1 MKKLLILIS
10 ILLMSSCTKEDFGI
24 TAIDNPYA
32 DVPVSV
38 YGETITISFVA
49 EAAWDAEL
57 VLGSEG
63 EWAKIT
69 QKKGSDKAGTGRV
82 QIRFNANQSVDERVA
97 ELYVTVS
104 GKNRMLVASL
114 TQTASGNS
122 SPLSAHLNE
131 YMHSILK
138 KDYLWADEY
147 VTLNVDKSL
156 PYTEFLPAHL
166 LAMNTNIEDGGVYR
180 SYLGSAAGTRYIYSS
195 IHEVSSNT
203 KAAVQNT
210 GLGFGPLFASM
221 MPWNSYGLSVGYV
234 HEGSPAY
241 LAGMKRGDTI
251 YEINGRQMT
260 SEADYNKYYNE
271 LYLSP
276 SGNYTLKFFRDADV
290 NTAYTVTISV
300 ASYPYNPVLY
310 KSLLGSGSHRIG
322 YVVLENF
329 DYYSQESIVSLISE
343 LSSDKITDLI
353 LDLRFNQGGSVAQS
367 RYLCSAIAGTANLDK
382 VFANLTYKDDSTDK
396 WLFRGGPSDQDGLG
410 VAKDLGLSRLFV
422 ITSYGTASAAELVI
436 TSLRGIDFP
445 VYVVGGK
452 TEGKNV
458 GMTTTVTEYK
468 GRQFQFS
475 PITFRLSNAKG
486 FGDYPDGIDPD
497 VVLDNQGAT
506 SEGDV
511 DNMFPY
517 SFGNWDSYHFNTA
530 LSVVCT
536 SILGTQQTSASTK
549 SASAA
554 VSTISDTAQF
564 TPVGEPGP
572 WLQNANRFGNLVY

>member
-1 MKKLLILIS
+1 MKKLFILIS

-24 TAIDNPYA
+24 TGIDNPYA

-38 YGETITISFVA
+38 YGETITVSFVA
-49 EAAWDAEL
+49 EASWDAEL
-57 VLGSEG
+57 VLGHEG

-82 QIRFNANQSVDERVA
+82 QIKFSANQSVDERVA

-104 GKNRMLVASL
+104 GKSKMLVASL
-114 TQTASGNS
+114 TQAAAGNS

-131 YMHSILK
+131 FMHNILK
-138 KDYLWADEY
+138 EDYLWAEEY
-147 VTLNVDKSL
+147 STLDVDKSL

-180 SYLGSAAGTRYIYSS
+180 SYLGDAAGTRYIYSA
-195 IHEVSSNT
+195 IQEVTAGT
-203 KAAVQNT
+203 KAGVQNT

-221 MPWNSYGLSVGYV
+221 MPWNGYGLSVGYV
-234 HEGSPAY
+234 HKGSPAD

-251 YEINGRQMT
+251 YEVNGKQLAT
-260 SEADYNKYYNE
+260 EADYNKYYNE
-271 LYLSP
+271 LYLAP
-276 SGNYTLKFFRDADV
+276 SGKYTLKFFRDADV
-290 NTAYTVTISV
+290 NTEISATVSV
-300 ASYPYNPVLY
+300 ASYAYDPVLY
-310 KSLLGSGSHRIG
+310 KTVLETGSHRIG

-329 DYYSQESIVSLISE
+329 DFYSQDAVASMISE
-343 LSSDKITDLI
+343 LASDQITDLV

-367 RYLCSAIAGTANLDK
+367 RYLCSAIAGASNLDK
-382 VFANLTYKDDSTDK
+382 VYANLTYNDGTTDQ

-410 VAKDLGLSRLFV
+410 IAKSLNLGRLFV

-445 VYVVGGK
+445 VYAIGGK

-458 GMTTTVTEYK
+458 GMTISMTEYK
-468 GRQFQFS
+468 GRQFQFT

-497 VVLDNQGAT
+497 VVLNNQNAT
-506 SEGDV
+506 IADDM

-517 SFGNWDSYHFNTA
+517 SFGDWASFHFNIA
-530 LSVVCT
+530 LATLYANITGVQPTLV
-536 SILGTQQTSASTK
+536 QTKGVATPQL
-549 SASAA
+549 
-554 VSTISDTAQF
+554 DQF
-564 TPVGEPGP
+564 TPIGEPGP
-572 WLQNANRFGNLVY
+572 WLHKANRFGNLVY

>member
-1 MKKLLILIS
+1 MKKLIFLLS
-10 ILLMSSCTKEDFGI
+10 VLLMSSCTKEDFGI
-24 TAIDNPYA
+24 TAIENPYSE
-32 DVPVSV
+32 VPISV

-57 VLGSEG
+57 VLGAEG

-69 QKKGSDKAGTGRV
+69 QKKGADKAGTGRV
-82 QIRFNANQSVDERVA
+82 QIRFNANQSDEERVA
-97 ELYVTVS
+97 DLYVTVS
-104 GKNRMLVASL
+104 GKSRMLIASL
-114 TQTASGNS
+114 TQTAAGNS

-131 YMHSILK
+131 YMHNILK
-138 KDYLWADEY
+138 KDYLWAEEY
-147 VTLNVDKSL
+147 SALDVDKSL

-195 IHEVSSNT
+195 IQEVSAGT

-221 MPWNSYGLSVGYV
+221 MPWNSYGLSVAYV

-271 LYLSP
+271 LYKAP

-290 NTAYTVTISV
+290 NTEYSVTVSV
-300 ASYPYNPVLY
+300 ASYLYNPVLY
-310 KSLLGSGSHRIG
+310 KALLGSGSHRIG

-329 DYYSQESIVSLISE
+329 DYYSQDAIVSLVSE
-343 LSSDKITDLI
+343 LASDQITDLV

-367 RYLCSAIAGTANLDK
+367 RYLCSAIAGTSNLDK
-382 VFANLTYKDDSTDK
+382 VFANLTYNDGSTDK

-410 VAKDLGLSRLFV
+410 IAKDLGLSRLFV

-517 SFGNWDSYHFNTA
+517 SFGDWGSYHFNTA
-530 LSVVCT
+530 LSAVCT
-536 SILGTQQTSASTK
+536 SILGTQPASIQTK
-549 SASAA
+549 SA
-554 VSTISDTAQF
+554 TAIDASELK
-564 TPVGEPGP
+564 PIGEPGP

>member
-1 MKKLLILIS
+1 
-10 ILLMSSCTKEDFGI
+10 MSSCTKEDFGI
-24 TAIDNPYA
+24 TGVDNPYA
-32 DVPVSV
+32 ETAVSV

-49 EAAWDAEL
+49 DAAWEAEL
-57 VLGSEG
+57 VLNTDGQ
-63 EWAKIT
+63 WAKIT
-69 QKKGSDKAGTGRV
+69 QTKGADKAGTGRV
-82 QIRFNANQSVDERVA
+82 QIRFSANQTVDERVA
-97 ELYVTVS
+97 DLYVTVS
-104 GKNRMLVASL
+104 GKDRMLVASL
-114 TQTASGNS
+114 TQAAAGNS

-131 YMHSILK
+131 YMHNILR
-138 KDYLWADEY
+138 KDYLWAEEY
-147 VTLNVDKSL
+147 SDLNVDMSV
-156 PYTEFLPAHL
+156 PYNEFLSAHL
-166 LAMNTNIEDGGVYR
+166 LSMNTNIEDGGVYR
-180 SYLGSAAGTRYIYSS
+180 SYLGSVAGTRYIYSS
-195 IHEVSSNT
+195 IQEITAGS

-221 MPWNSYGLSVGYV
+221 MPWNAYGLSVGYV

-241 LAGMKRGDTI
+241 LAGMRRGDTI
-251 YEINGRQMT
+251 YEINGKQMT
-260 SEADYNKYYNE
+260 TEADYNKYYNE

-290 NTAYTVTISV
+290 NTEYTVTISV
-300 ASYPYNPVLY
+300 AGYAYNPVLY

-329 DYYSQESIVSLISE
+329 DYYSQDAIVSLISE
-343 LSSDKITDLI
+343 LHSDKITDLV

-367 RYLCSAIAGTANLDK
+367 RYLCSAIAGTSNLDK
-382 VFANLTYKDDSTDK
+382 VFANLTYRDGSTDK

-410 VAKDLGLSRLFV
+410 IAKDLGLSRLFV

-475 PITFRLSNAKG
+475 PITFRLSNSKG
-486 FGDYPDGIDPD
+486 FGDYSDGIEPD
-497 VVLDNQGAT
+497 VVLDKQDAT
-506 SEGDV
+506 SETDT

-517 SFGNWDSYHFNTA
+517 SFGDWGSYHFNPA
-530 LSVVCT
+530 LSAICT
-536 SILGTQQTSASTK
+536 SILGTQPASASTR

-564 TPVGEPGP
+564 TPIGEPGP